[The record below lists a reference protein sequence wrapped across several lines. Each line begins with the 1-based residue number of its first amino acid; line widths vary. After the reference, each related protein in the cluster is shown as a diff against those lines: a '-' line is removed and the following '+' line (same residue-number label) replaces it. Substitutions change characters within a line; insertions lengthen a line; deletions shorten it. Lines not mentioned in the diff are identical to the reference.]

1 MARTVAAGALAA
13 LLIVAAGY
21 DSVGRPAR
29 DAARPPGTPAAT
41 APTVP
46 TAPTPPPAGASDDPA
61 QALGRAVYNF
71 RCYFCHG
78 YSGDARTLAATYLQ
92 PPPRDFSAA
101 TPATLDAGRI
111 AAAVRHGRPGTAMKA
126 FAGILSDAEIA
137 AVAGFVARE
146 FVRDKA
152 PNTAY
157 HTADNGWPDHGRYA
171 VAFPF
176 ARGELALDTPVEAL
190 TAAQRSGRQLFLS
203 TCVSCHDRARVADDG
218 PAWSARPVSFP
229 RMGFVPGQPNTPP
242 VDAVSSASV
251 YAKHEVA
258 PRVAG
263 LTRQQQRGAA
273 LFQAN
278 CAFCHGGDGTGK
290 NWIGQFMEPKAR
302 DLTQYT
308 AQAMPPARL
317 RQVIR
322 EGLPGTSMPA
332 WQAVLRPAEI
342 DAVAAYVAR
351 AMFRPDDAPAVA
363 SQAAR

>member
-1 MARTVAAGALAA
+1 MSRKVLAGAA
-13 LLIVAAGY
+13 LGLVMTAAGY
-21 DSVGRPAR
+21 MVQVRAV
-29 DAARPPGTPAAT
+29 PPDPSPAT
-41 APTVP
+41 A
-46 TAPTPPPAGASDDPA
+46 GANSHER
-61 QALGRAVYNF
+61 GRAVYNF

-92 PPPRDFSAA
+92 PLPRNFAAA
-101 TPATLDAGRI
+101 TPAELPLERI
-111 AAAVRHGRPGTAMKA
+111 TAAVRHGRPGTAMKS
-126 FAGILSDAEIA
+126 FHGILDEAEIA
-137 AVAGFVARE
+137 AVSGFVARE

-157 HTADNGWPDHGRYA
+157 HTPANGWPGHEKFA
-171 VAFPF
+171 VAYPF
-176 ARGELALDTPVEAL
+176 ARGELALDTPLETL
-190 TAAQRSGRQLFLS
+190 DDRQRQGRALFLS
-203 TCVSCHDRARVADDG
+203 ACISCHDRAKVADEG

-251 YAKHEVA
+251 YAKHEVV

-263 LTRQQQRGAA
+263 LTPRQQRGES

-308 AQAMPPARL
+308 LQSLPAARL

-322 EGLPGTSMPA
+322 DGLPGTSMPA
-332 WQAVLRPAEI
+332 WQSVLPPAEI
-342 DAVAAYVAR
+342 DAVVAYVTRVFYRPASAALAGGTAR
-351 AMFRPDDAPAVA
+351 P
-363 SQAAR
+363 